1 MNSLQIEIV
10 STNDLAA
17 EVGEQIDRIAQLAF
31 ATVQHDDPEFNS
43 IDWSSPL
50 EYMALGYWGGELVT
64 LLGLLRR
71 EILVGGKPVGVVGV
85 GGVATHPQWQKRGF
99 ASALLQA
106 AGEFMRE
113 KMNASFGL
121 LVCAD
126 ERRPFYE
133 RVGWQL
139 VAPEL
144 FFTQNAQQRSLKT
157 CVMIMP
163 LAEQLWCAGEIDL
176 CGLPW

>member
-1 MNSLQIEIV
+1 MNNLQIEIV
-10 STNDLAA
+10 STDNLAV
-17 EVGEQIDRIAQLAF
+17 EVSEQIDRIDRLAF
-31 ATVQHDDPEFNS
+31 AEVQHDDPEFNN
-43 IDWSSPL
+43 IDWSSP
-50 EYMALGYWGGELVT
+50 EYMALGYRGGELVT

-71 EILVGGKPVGVVGV
+71 EILVGGEPVGVVGV

-106 AGEFMRE
+106 AEKFMRE

-126 ERRPFYE
+126 ERRPLYE
-133 RVGWQL
+133 RAGWQR

-144 FFTQNAQQRSLKT
+144 FFTQNAQRRSLET
-157 CVMIMP
+157 CVMILP
-163 LAEQLWCAGEIDL
+163 LTGQLWRGGEIDL
-176 CGLPW
+176 RGLPW

>member
-1 MNSLQIEIV
+1 MNNLQIEIV
-10 STNDLAA
+10 STYNLAA
-17 EVGEQIDRIAQLAF
+17 EVGEQIDRIDQLAF
-31 ATVQHDDPEFNS
+31 AEVQHDDPEFNS

-50 EYMALGYWGGELVT
+50 EYMALGYRGGELVT

-71 EILVGGKPVGVVGV
+71 EILVGGEPVGVAGV

-106 AGEFMRE
+106 TEKFMRE

-133 RVGWQL
+133 RAGWQR

-144 FFTQNAQQRSLKT
+144 FFTQNAQRRSVKT
-157 CVMIMP
+157 CVMILP
-163 LAEQLWCAGEIDL
+163 LTEQLWRAGEIDL
-176 CGLPW
+176 RGLPW